1 MTDVWQ
7 PTKKYITRE
16 LCIVTGGSLPLCYSL
31 IHIDFAEAKGYILW
45 FLADRQSRLLFWT
58 IALRILVQN
67 NKNDSQN
74 VSGLFYTT
82 IISKLLI
89 IVNLH
94 VNALLL
100 LYGFLTPLLLYSTVK
115 S

>member
-1 MTDVWQ
+1 MAAY
-7 PTKKYITRE
+7 KKIHYTRA
-16 LCIVTGGSLPLCYSL
+16 LHCDWRKPSSMLLFNSYY
-31 IHIDFAEAKGYILW
+31 FAEAKGYILW